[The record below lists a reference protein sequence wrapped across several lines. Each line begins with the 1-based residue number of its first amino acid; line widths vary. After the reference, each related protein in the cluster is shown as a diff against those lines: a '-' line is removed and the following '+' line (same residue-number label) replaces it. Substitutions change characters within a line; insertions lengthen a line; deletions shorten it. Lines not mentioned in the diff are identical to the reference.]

1 MNPAAPDAASA
12 APGRADRMEGH
23 EMKTAEKLLSRSSRG
38 GFTLVELLL
47 VVAILGVLAAVAVM
61 NTQGLMG
68 DAQAK
73 ATRASISAIEEAARV
88 YEIRTGK
95 FPDSIDALLQPM
107 GDRPALLDDKARN
120 DAWGNPFQ
128 VRRNGNFVEIRSAG
142 ADGQMNTGDDLL
154 NSSSK
159 N

>member
-1 MNPAAPDAASA
+1 
-12 APGRADRMEGH
+12 
-23 EMKTAEKLLSRSSRG
+23 MKNAEKNVSRASRG

-47 VVAILGVLAAVAVM
+47 VVAILGVLATVAIM
-61 NTQGLMG
+61 NTSGLMG

-73 ATRASISAIEEAARV
+73 ATRSSVAAIEEAARV

-95 FPDSIDALLQPM
+95 FPESIDALLQPM

-142 ADGQMNTGDDLL
+142 PDGQMNSSDDIT
-154 NSSSK
+154 N
-159 N
+159 

>member
-1 MNPAAPDAASA
+1 
-12 APGRADRMEGH
+12 
-23 EMKTAEKLLSRSSRG
+23 MKNQEKLAARAARA

-47 VVAILGVLAAVAVM
+47 VVAILGVLATVAIM

-73 ATRASISAIEEAARV
+73 ATRSSIATIESAARV

-107 GDRPALLDDKARN
+107 GDKPALLDEKARN
-120 DAWGNPFQ
+120 DTWGTPFQ
-128 VRRNGNFVEIRSAG
+128 VRRNGSNVEIRSAG
-142 ADGQMNTGDDLL
+142 PDGQMNTSDDIT
-154 NSSSK
+154 N
-159 N
+159 

>member
-1 MNPAAPDAASA
+1 
-12 APGRADRMEGH
+12 
-23 EMKTAEKLLSRSSRG
+23 MKTQEKIVSRAARA

-47 VVAILGVLAAVAVM
+47 VVAILGVLATVAIM

-73 ATRASISAIEEAARV
+73 ATRSSIATIESAARV

-107 GDRPALLDDKARN
+107 GDKPALLDEKARN
-120 DAWGNPFQ
+120 DTWGTPFQ
-128 VRRNGNFVEIRSAG
+128 VRRNGSNVEIRSAG
-142 ADGQMNTGDDLL
+142 PDGQMNTSDDIT
-154 NSSSK
+154 N
-159 N
+159 

>member
-1 MNPAAPDAASA
+1 
-12 APGRADRMEGH
+12 
-23 EMKTAEKLLSRSSRG
+23 MKNQEKLVTRAARA

-47 VVAILGVLAAVAVM
+47 VVAILGVLATVAIM

-73 ATRASISAIEEAARV
+73 ATRSSIATIESAARV

-107 GDRPALLDDKARN
+107 GDKPALLDEKARN
-120 DAWGNPFQ
+120 DTWGTPFQ
-128 VRRNGNFVEIRSAG
+128 VRRNGSNVEIRSAG
-142 ADGQMNTGDDLL
+142 PDGQMNTSDDIT
-154 NSSSK
+154 N
-159 N
+159 

>member
-1 MNPAAPDAASA
+1 
-12 APGRADRMEGH
+12 
-23 EMKTAEKLLSRSSRG
+23 MKNQEKLVTRTARA

-47 VVAILGVLAAVAVM
+47 VVAILGVLATVAIM

-73 ATRASISAIEEAARV
+73 ATRSSITAIEQAARV

-107 GDRPALLDDKARN
+107 GDQAALLDDKARN
-120 DAWGNPFQ
+120 DTWGTPFQ
-128 VRRNGNFVEIRSAG
+128 VRRNGSSVEIRSAG
-142 ADGQMNTGDDLL
+142 PDTQMNTSDDIT
-154 NSSSK
+154 N
-159 N
+159 

>member
-1 MNPAAPDAASA
+1 
-12 APGRADRMEGH
+12 
-23 EMKTAEKLLSRSSRG
+23 MKNQEKLAARA

-47 VVAILGVLAAVAVM
+47 VVAILGVLATVAIM

-73 ATRASISAIEEAARV
+73 ATRSSIATIESAARV

-107 GDRPALLDDKARN
+107 GDKPALLDEKARN
-120 DAWGNPFQ
+120 DTWGTPFQ
-128 VRRNGNFVEIRSAG
+128 VRRNGSNVEIRSAG
-142 ADGQMNTGDDLL
+142 PDGQMNTSDDIT
-154 NSSSK
+154 N
-159 N
+159 

>member
-1 MNPAAPDAASA
+1 
-12 APGRADRMEGH
+12 
-23 EMKTAEKLLSRSSRG
+23 MKNQEKLAVRAARA

-47 VVAILGVLAAVAVM
+47 VVAILGVLATVAIM

-73 ATRASISAIEEAARV
+73 ATRSSIATIESAARV

-107 GDRPALLDDKARN
+107 GDKPALLDEKARN
-120 DAWGNPFQ
+120 DTWGTPFQ
-128 VRRNGNFVEIRSAG
+128 VRRNGSNVEIRSAG
-142 ADGQMNTGDDLL
+142 PDGQMNTSDDIT
-154 NSSSK
+154 N
-159 N
+159 